1 MFVIFEKL
9 DKRQTNVRQMSDKCQ
24 TNVRQMSDKCQ
35 INGRQMADKWQKTTE
50 TEDKQTNKEK
60 II

>member
-9 DKRQTNVRQMSDKCQ
+9 DKRQTNIRQMSDKCQ
-24 TNVRQMSDKCQ
+24 TNDRQ
-35 INGRQMADKWQKTTE
+35 TTE

>member
-24 TNVRQMSDKCQ
+24 TNDRQTT
-35 INGRQMADKWQKTTE
+35 DKWQTNDRKQQRQKTNRQI
-50 TEDKQTNKEK
+50 KKK
-60 II
+60 